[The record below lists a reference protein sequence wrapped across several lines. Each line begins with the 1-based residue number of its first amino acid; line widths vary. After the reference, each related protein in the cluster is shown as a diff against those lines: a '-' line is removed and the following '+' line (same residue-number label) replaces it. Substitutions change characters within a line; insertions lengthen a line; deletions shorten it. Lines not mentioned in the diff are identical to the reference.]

1 LRANIKIIL
10 SYKHIINII
19 KNIQAINF
27 SYNVMSSSSIYLNII
42 KFNRDELRNINLFFR
57 TRTIVVFG
65 TNENKES

>member
-27 SYNVMSSSSIYLNII
+27 SYNVMNSSSIYLNII